1 MVRAT
6 EEQNLFYSIVIGL
19 NLNGHILMATVLGG
33 IDVKVTVG
41 VWDSQLS
48 GILTWTAG
56 YLLAV
61 QGPLPRP
68 SAHPAVYWRR
78 FLCLLC

>member
-33 IDVKVTVG
+33 IDMRVTIG

-48 GILTWTAG
+48 GILT
-56 YLLAV
+56 
-61 QGPLPRP
+61 
-68 SAHPAVYWRR
+68 
-78 FLCLLC
+78 